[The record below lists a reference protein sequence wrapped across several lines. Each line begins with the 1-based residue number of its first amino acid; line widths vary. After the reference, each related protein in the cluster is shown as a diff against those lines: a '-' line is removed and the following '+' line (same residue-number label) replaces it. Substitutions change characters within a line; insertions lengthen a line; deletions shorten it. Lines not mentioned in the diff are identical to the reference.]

1 MLPEE
6 KARVKIDK
14 QLRNAGWDIVARNEY
29 LPNSTSAVKEALMGG
44 NTESDYLLF
53 IDGKAIAVVEAKR
66 EENPLGDEVKKQ
78 AEDYAISPQV
88 WYGLWFEKL
97 IPLVYMANGNKIYFK
112 NMLVEG
118 SDYEELSQMHSP
130 KKMLQIVG
138 KKSEYGALP
147 LIEKRGLRDC
157 QYRAEVKFEESLKM
171 GNKKNL
177 AVLATGSG
185 KTYLACLASYRLLN
199 YTPTRRILFLVD
211 RNNLA
216 RQTESEFSVFDRTEG
231 QQKMGN
237 LYTINRLKKEE
248 DIKGDIVI
256 STIQKLFCVLTGQAI
271 NDSDEDAEDEKAKAD
286 EEKNSKTVIELGND
300 LKLPPDYFQLIIVDE
315 CHRSIYGKWKKVLDY
330 FSDATVLGLTATPT
344 PEAYAFFNKN
354 VIEEYTYEALKN
366 AVAKIINIEGKS
378 MTELL
383 EEKVAQG
390 EPLVVMLVGIN
401 GTGKTTTIGKL
412 SNYYIKKGYT
422 PVIAASDTFRAG
434 AIEQVQYHADN
445 LGVKLI
451 KHEKGSDPA
460 AVAFDAVQHAR
471 AKGKELVLIDTA
483 GRMQTNTNLMDEMK
497 KIRRVSKPDLVVF
510 VGDALTGND
519 ATEQARKFNEAIDI
533 DGVILTK
540 ADADS
545 KGGAALSIGY
555 IIQKPILF
563 LGMGQS
569 YDDIK
574 EYDADWMLEQIFS

>member
-1 MLPEE
+1 LFDSL
-6 KARVKIDK
+6 KKKFADASGK
-14 QLRNAGWDIVARNEY
+14 LRNKVED
-29 LPNSTSAVKEALMGG
+29 
-44 NTESDYLLF
+44 
-53 IDGKAIAVVEAKR
+53 EAK
-66 EENPLGDEVKKQ
+66 EENNVELIEEPIEETFDEIEESEEIEEFSDDEDISEEELDEMLDAALEEESEEDSDADKKEKSGFLGFLKRDKKEEAEEDSDAGLEEEEEDEPEIEEA
-78 AEDYAISPQV
+78 AEESEEDSQ
-88 WYGLWFEKL
+88 LES
-97 IPLVYMANGNKIYFK
+97 
-112 NMLVEG
+112 VEG
-118 SDYEELSQMHSP
+118 SEEEIPEDEVEEEKEEES
-130 KKMLQIVG
+130 
-138 KKSEYGALP
+138 KKS
-147 LIEKRGLRDC
+147 KRS
-157 QYRAEVKFEESLKM
+157 FF
-171 GNKKNL
+171 
-177 AVLATGSG
+177 
-185 KTYLACLASYRLLN
+185 
-199 YTPTRRILFLVD
+199 RR
-211 RNNLA
+211 
-216 RQTESEFSVFDRTEG
+216 
-231 QQKMGN
+231 K
-237 LYTINRLKKEE
+237 KKEE
-248 DIKGDIVI
+248 
-256 STIQKLFCVLTGQAI
+256 
-271 NDSDEDAEDEKAKAD
+271 SDESEDEDKK
-286 EEKNSKTVIELGND
+286 EKSGGFLSFIKEKSISEDDVEDILFELELGLLEADVAMDVSSVVVESVKND
-300 LKLPPDYFQLIIVDE
+300 LVGQKIK
-315 CHRSIYGKWKKVLDY
+315 RS
-330 FSDATVLGLTATPT
+330 SD
-344 PEAYAFFNKN
+344 
-354 VIEEYTYEALKN
+354 IEEYTYKALKN
-366 AVAKIINIEGKS
+366 AVSKIIDIEGKS

-555 IIQKPILF
+555 IIKKPILF

>member
-1 MLPEE
+1 MFDSLKKKFADASGKLRNKVEDEAKEENNVELIEESSEETFDEIEESEEIEEFSDDEDISEEELDEMLDAALEEESEEDSADDKKEKSGVLGFLKRDKKEAEEDSDADFEEESEEIDGSEEELGEEVTEEEAEEDSEEEIPEE
-6 KARVKIDK
+6 GEEEEEESKKSRRSLFRRKK
-14 QLRNAGWDIVARNEY
+14 
-29 LPNSTSAVKEALMGG
+29 KEA
-44 NTESDYLLF
+44 SDERSEDEDKKERSGRFLSFIKEKSISEDDVEDILFELELGLLEA
-53 IDGKAIAVVEAKR
+53 DVAMDVSSVVVES
-66 EENPLGDEVKKQ
+66 VK
-78 AEDYAISPQV
+78 
-88 WYGLWFEKL
+88 
-97 IPLVYMANGNKIYFK
+97 
-112 NMLVEG
+112 
-118 SDYEELSQMHSP
+118 
-130 KKMLQIVG
+130 
-138 KKSEYGALP
+138 
-147 LIEKRGLRDC
+147 
-157 QYRAEVKFEESLKM
+157 
-171 GNKKNL
+171 
-177 AVLATGSG
+177 
-185 KTYLACLASYRLLN
+185 
-199 YTPTRRILFLVD
+199 
-211 RNNLA
+211 
-216 RQTESEFSVFDRTEG
+216 
-231 QQKMGN
+231 
-237 LYTINRLKKEE
+237 
-248 DIKGDIVI
+248 
-256 STIQKLFCVLTGQAI
+256 
-271 NDSDEDAEDEKAKAD
+271 
-286 EEKNSKTVIELGND
+286 ND
-300 LKLPPDYFQLIIVDE
+300 LVGQKIK
-315 CHRSIYGKWKKVLDY
+315 RS
-330 FSDATVLGLTATPT
+330 SD
-344 PEAYAFFNKN
+344 
-354 VIEEYTYEALKN
+354 IEEYTYEALKN

-471 AKGKELVLIDTA
+471 ARGKELVLIDTA

-555 IIQKPILF
+555 IIKKPILF

>member
-1 MLPEE
+1 MFDSLKKKFADASGKLRNKVEDEAKEENNVELIEEPIEETFDEIEESEEIEEFSDDEDISEEELDEMLDAALEEESEEESEELEESEEDSDADKKEKSGFLGFLKRDKKEDEEDSDADLEEEPEE
-6 KARVKIDK
+6 EIEEAAEEEEDS
-14 QLRNAGWDIVARNEY
+14 QL
-29 LPNSTSAVKEALMGG
+29 EA
-44 NTESDYLLF
+44 
-53 IDGKAIAVVEAKR
+53 
-66 EENPLGDEVKKQ
+66 
-78 AEDYAISPQV
+78 
-88 WYGLWFEKL
+88 
-97 IPLVYMANGNKIYFK
+97 
-112 NMLVEG
+112 VEG
-118 SDYEELSQMHSP
+118 SKEGIPEEEREEGEDEEEES
-130 KKMLQIVG
+130 
-138 KKSEYGALP
+138 KKS
-147 LIEKRGLRDC
+147 KR
-157 QYRAEVKFEESLKM
+157 SLF
-171 GNKKNL
+171 
-177 AVLATGSG
+177 
-185 KTYLACLASYRLLN
+185 
-199 YTPTRRILFLVD
+199 RR
-211 RNNLA
+211 
-216 RQTESEFSVFDRTEG
+216 
-231 QQKMGN
+231 K
-237 LYTINRLKKEE
+237 KKEE
-248 DIKGDIVI
+248 
-256 STIQKLFCVLTGQAI
+256 
-271 NDSDEDAEDEKAKAD
+271 SDEPEDEDKK
-286 EEKNSKTVIELGND
+286 EKSGGFLSFIKEKSISEDDVEDILFELELGLLEADVAMDVSSVVVESVKND
-300 LKLPPDYFQLIIVDE
+300 LVGQKIK
-315 CHRSIYGKWKKVLDY
+315 RS
-330 FSDATVLGLTATPT
+330 SD
-344 PEAYAFFNKN
+344 
-354 VIEEYTYEALKN
+354 IEEYTYKALKN
-366 AVAKIINIEGKS
+366 AVSKIIDIEGKS

-555 IIQKPILF
+555 IIKKPILF

>member
-1 MLPEE
+1 MFDSLKKKFADASGKLRNKVEEEAKEENNVELIEESSEETFDEIEESEEEILDEEEVSEDEPLSESEEDEFEGEDDISEDELDEILDATLKEEAEEESEEEE
-6 KARVKIDK
+6 KEER
-14 QLRNAGWDIVARNEY
+14 AGRFRSFFN
-29 LPNSTSAVKEALMGG
+29 
-44 NTESDYLLF
+44 
-53 IDGKAIAVVEAKR
+53 R
-66 EENPLGDEVKKQ
+66 
-78 AEDYAISPQV
+78 
-88 WYGLWFEKL
+88 
-97 IPLVYMANGNKIYFK
+97 
-112 NMLVEG
+112 
-118 SDYEELSQMHSP
+118 
-130 KKMLQIVG
+130 G
-138 KKSEYGALP
+138 KKDDS
-147 LIEKRGLRDC
+147 K
-157 QYRAEVKFEESLKM
+157 AEAEE
-171 GNKKNL
+171 
-177 AVLATGSG
+177 AA
-185 KTYLACLASYRLLN
+185 
-199 YTPTRRILFLVD
+199 
-211 RNNLA
+211 
-216 RQTESEFSVFDRTEG
+216 
-231 QQKMGN
+231 
-237 LYTINRLKKEE
+237 EE
-248 DIKGDIVI
+248 V
-256 STIQKLFCVLTGQAI
+256 
-271 NDSDEDAEDEKAKAD
+271 EEAEDEVPEEVEESVEEAEESVDEEAD
-286 EEKNSKTVIELGND
+286 EEAEVEEEAEEEKKSKRSFFRRSKKDKSDDEEKEEKSGGFLSFIKEKSISEDDVEDILFELELGLLEADVAMDVSSVVVESVKND
-300 LKLPPDYFQLIIVDE
+300 LVGQKIK
-315 CHRSIYGKWKKVLDY
+315 RS
-330 FSDATVLGLTATPT
+330 SD
-344 PEAYAFFNKN
+344 
-354 VIEEYTYEALKN
+354 IEEYTYQALKN
-366 AVAKIINIEGKS
+366 AVAKIIDVEGKS

-460 AVAFDAVQHAR
+460 AVAFDAVQHAK

-545 KGGAALSIGY
+545 KGGAALSVGY
-555 IIQKPILF
+555 IIKKPILF

>member
-1 MLPEE
+1 MFDSL
-6 KARVKIDK
+6 KKKFADASGK
-14 QLRNAGWDIVARNEY
+14 LRNKVED
-29 LPNSTSAVKEALMGG
+29 
-44 NTESDYLLF
+44 
-53 IDGKAIAVVEAKR
+53 EAK
-66 EENPLGDEVKKQ
+66 EENNVELIEEPIEETFDEIEES
-78 AEDYAISPQV
+78 EDIEEFSDDEDIS
-88 WYGLWFEKL
+88 E
-97 IPLVYMANGNKIYFK
+97 
-112 NMLVEG
+112 
-118 SDYEELSQMHSP
+118 EELDE
-130 KKMLQIVG
+130 MLDD
-138 KKSEYGALP
+138 AL
-147 LIEKRGLRDC
+147 D
-157 QYRAEVKFEESLKM
+157 EESEKDADDDKREKSGFLGFLKRD
-171 GNKKNL
+171 KKEDSEEESVEDL
-177 AVLATGSG
+177 EE
-185 KTYLACLASYRLLN
+185 
-199 YTPTRRILFLVD
+199 
-211 RNNLA
+211 
-216 RQTESEFSVFDRTEG
+216 ESEELDESKDEF
-231 QQKMGN
+231 
-237 LYTINRLKKEE
+237 EE
-248 DIKGDIVI
+248 DIAEEEAEDSQLEAAEGSEEEIPEEEVEEEEEESKK
-256 STIQKLFCVLTGQAI
+256 SRRSLFRRKKKEDSEE
-271 NDSDEDAEDEKAKAD
+271 DSDADKKEKSGRFLSFIKEKSISEDDVEDILFEL
-286 EEKNSKTVIELGND
+286 ELGLLEADVAMDVSSVVVESVKND
-300 LKLPPDYFQLIIVDE
+300 LVGQKIK
-315 CHRSIYGKWKKVLDY
+315 RS
-330 FSDATVLGLTATPT
+330 SD
-344 PEAYAFFNKN
+344 
-354 VIEEYTYEALKN
+354 IEEYTYEALKN

>member
-1 MLPEE
+1 MFDSL
-6 KARVKIDK
+6 KKKFADASGK
-14 QLRNAGWDIVARNEY
+14 LRNKVEDEAKEENNVELIEEPIEETFDEIEESEEIGEFSDDEDISEEELDEMLDAALDEESEEDSDDDKKEKSGFLGFLKRDKKEDSEEESVEDLEEESEELDESEDEFEEEITEEEAETEDSQLEAVEDSEEEEGSEEESKKSRRSLFRRKKKEDSEEDSDADKKEKSGRFLSFIKEKSISEDDVEDILFELELGLLEADVAMDV
-29 LPNSTSAVKEALMGG
+29 SSV
-44 NTESDYLLF
+44 
-53 IDGKAIAVVEAKR
+53 VVES
-66 EENPLGDEVKKQ
+66 VK
-78 AEDYAISPQV
+78 
-88 WYGLWFEKL
+88 
-97 IPLVYMANGNKIYFK
+97 
-112 NMLVEG
+112 
-118 SDYEELSQMHSP
+118 
-130 KKMLQIVG
+130 
-138 KKSEYGALP
+138 
-147 LIEKRGLRDC
+147 
-157 QYRAEVKFEESLKM
+157 
-171 GNKKNL
+171 
-177 AVLATGSG
+177 
-185 KTYLACLASYRLLN
+185 
-199 YTPTRRILFLVD
+199 
-211 RNNLA
+211 
-216 RQTESEFSVFDRTEG
+216 
-231 QQKMGN
+231 
-237 LYTINRLKKEE
+237 
-248 DIKGDIVI
+248 
-256 STIQKLFCVLTGQAI
+256 
-271 NDSDEDAEDEKAKAD
+271 
-286 EEKNSKTVIELGND
+286 ND
-300 LKLPPDYFQLIIVDE
+300 LVGQKIK
-315 CHRSIYGKWKKVLDY
+315 RS
-330 FSDATVLGLTATPT
+330 SD
-344 PEAYAFFNKN
+344 
-354 VIEEYTYEALKN
+354 IEEYTYEALKN